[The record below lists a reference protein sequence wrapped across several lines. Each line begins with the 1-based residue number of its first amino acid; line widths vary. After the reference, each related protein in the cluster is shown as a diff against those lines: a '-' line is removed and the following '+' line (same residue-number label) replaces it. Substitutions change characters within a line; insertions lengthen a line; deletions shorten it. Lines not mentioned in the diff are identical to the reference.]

1 MGLER
6 LMWRENSCGEASAN
20 VNSLER
26 LTAMWNPKT
35 TVDGVGGVSVRMAA
49 VFVVFQ
55 VDPLHIGC
63 VERRCNCRQER
74 RKRQAGCTYLVPFLV
89 MEEVW

>member
-35 TVDGVGGVSVRMAA
+35 TVDGVGGGKRSYGCGVRG
-49 VFVVFQ
+49 
-55 VDPLHIGC
+55 LSS
-63 VERRCNCRQER
+63 
-74 RKRQAGCTYLVPFLV
+74 
-89 MEEVW
+89 